1 MVGMEN
7 FQLGQVFFLASM
19 FVSLDSVLSL
29 ESVFFVVILAYLGF
43 TLDIADVDAS
53 PNIHWIC

>member
-1 MVGMEN
+1 
-7 FQLGQVFFLASM
+7 M

>member
-1 MVGMEN
+1 MMGMEN